1 MSKKI
6 YVLDTNVLVVDP
18 QAIFKFQDNDV
29 VIPLVA
35 LEEID
40 SFKREQ
46 SSRAQA
52 ARQVSRI
59 LDDLRES
66 GSLHIGVEL
75 EGGGMLR
82 VQSEWD
88 HIFGDNNQ
96 MNNDKIILGAVK
108 YLHKFA
114 LEENVIL
121 VTKDIN
127 LRVRADAIGITAQD
141 YRNMKVKSEELYE
154 EVHNIDIQ
162 DWQIDHMYQH
172 GAIEASDLDW
182 FKQNETPHENQYF
195 TIRSYGGKSALG
207 CYRKGVLF
215 VLQSHSAYGLS
226 PKNKDQ
232 VFAMDALLDPEI
244 ELVALVGRA
253 GTGKS
258 LSALACGLEQV
269 VNQSRYNKLTVTR
282 PVVPMGRDIGFLP
295 GDLKEKMM
303 PWLGPIYDNFEFL
316 SREAVVK
323 MRGKAGFDYLE
334 EMGYVGIEALT
345 YIRGRSIPDQFI
357 IVEEV
362 QNATPHEIKTI
373 LTRAGKGTKI
383 VLTGDPYQID
393 SPYLDMYSN
402 GLSYVIDKMKG
413 CDNFAYVNFTKG
425 ERSKLAELAA
435 DLL

>member
-1 MSKKI
+1 MAKKT

-18 QAIFKFQDNDV
+18 QAIFKFEDNHV
-29 VIPLVA
+29 VIPLVV

-59 LDDLRES
+59 LDELRQK
-66 GSLHIGVEL
+66 GSLHLGVSL
-75 EGGGMLR
+75 DSGGTLR
-82 VQSEWD
+82 VQHEYQD
-88 HIFGDNNQ
+88 LARELGPV
-96 MNNDKIILGAVK
+96 NNDKIILGAVK
-108 YLHKFA
+108 HLA
-114 LEENVIL
+114 GGQGAVIL

-127 LRVRADAIGITAQD
+127 LRVRADALGLVAQD
-141 YRNMKVKSEELYE
+141 YRNMKVKSDDLYG
-154 EVHNIDIQ
+154 EVHALEMGDAE
-162 DWQIDHMYQH
+162 IDHIYEH
-172 GAIEASDLDW
+172 GAIEADALDL
-182 FKQNETPHENQYF
+182 QGHAPHENEYF
-195 TIRSYGGKSALG
+195 VLRSYGGKSALG
-207 CYRKGVLF
+207 CYRKGIVYN
-215 VLQSHSAYGLS
+215 VKNHTAYGLS

-232 VFAMDALLDPEI
+232 VFAMDALLDPEVD
-244 ELVALVGRA
+244 LVALVGRA

-258 LSALACGLEQV
+258 ITGLACGLEQV
-269 VNQSRYNKLTVTR
+269 VNQRRYTKLMVSR
-282 PVVPMGRDIGFLP
+282 PVVPMGRDIGYLP
-295 GDLKEKMM
+295 GDLKEKMS

-316 SREAVVK
+316 SRDAVSR
-323 MRGKAGFDYLE
+323 MRGKAGFEQLE
-334 EMGYVGIEALT
+334 DMGLVCIEALT

-393 SPYLDMYSN
+393 APYLDMYSN
-402 GLSYVIDKMKG
+402 GLSYVIDKMRG

-425 ERSKLAELAA
+425 ERSRLAELAA
-435 DLL
+435 DRL